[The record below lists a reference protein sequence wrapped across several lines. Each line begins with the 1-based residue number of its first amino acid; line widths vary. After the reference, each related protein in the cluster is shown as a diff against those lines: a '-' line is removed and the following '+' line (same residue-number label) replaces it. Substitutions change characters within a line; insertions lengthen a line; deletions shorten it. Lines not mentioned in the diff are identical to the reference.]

1 MPDLDPLV
9 PGLRPGEVVV
19 GGLPP
24 AVGAPQRGLGGPR
37 LEAGGRRLLGEDGVE
52 AEVQLEQRVRDLQQ
66 VRFELLKRG
75 QSSDI

>member
-1 MPDLDPLV
+1 MV
-9 PGLRPGEVVV
+9 PGLSPGEVVV
-19 GGLPP
+19 GCLPP

-37 LEAGGRRLLGEDGVE
+37 LQAGGRRLLGEDGVE

-66 VRFELLKRG
+66 VRFELLKTR